1 MKFFFLKKAESL
13 EISFQQILSNNNII
27 IKIS

>member
-13 EISFQQILSNNNII
+13 EISFHEIWANNKKKNYSN
-27 IKIS
+27 